1 MFSLCLPSVVAEPL
15 VTPGPRQTVASG
27 FKASGP
33 AWPWR
38 LRLPALRSGLLAC
51 GLSLVACSHAP
62 LQPVPALPEPAAQDN
77 RLVAEIAASLAGT
90 PYRYGSDM
98 PTRGFDCSGLVRY
111 CYQLLGIELPRSVNE
126 QLHMTEP
133 VAFDALEIGD
143 LVFFRL
149 GSKVSHVGV
158 YYGANEFVHAPSTGK
173 AVMRSR
179 LDEPYWRSRLVSAGR
194 PRAAIYFSGATSPSN
209 SSGVLTR
216 DGKSAAGTGA
226 LSKNP

>member
-1 MFSLCLPSVVAEPL
+1 MFSLCLPSAVAEPL

-33 AWPWR
+33 AW
-38 LRLPALRSGLLAC
+38 RLPALRSGLLAC

-62 LQPVPALPEPAAQDN
+62 PQAVPALPEPAARDTQDN

-90 PYRYGSDM
+90 PYRYGSDR
-98 PTRGFDCSGLVRY
+98 PSTGFDCSGLVRY

-126 QLHMTEP
+126 QLHMTDP
-133 VAFDALEIGD
+133 VALDALEIGD

-149 GSKVSHVGV
+149 GNKVGHVGV

>member
-1 MFSLCLPSVVAEPL
+1 
-15 VTPGPRQTVASG
+15 
-27 FKASGP
+27 
-33 AWPWR
+33 
-38 LRLPALRSGLLAC
+38 
-51 GLSLVACSHAP
+51 
-62 LQPVPALPEPAAQDN
+62 
-77 RLVAEIAASLAGT
+77 
-90 PYRYGSDM
+90 
-98 PTRGFDCSGLVRY
+98 
-111 CYQLLGIELPRSVNE
+111 
-126 QLHMTEP
+126 MTEP
-133 VAFDALEIGD
+133 VALDALEIGD

-149 GSKVSHVGV
+149 GNKVSHVGV

-194 PRAAIYFSGATSPSN
+194 PRAAIYFSGVTSPSN